1 MENPKFQIF
10 RSPSSFEYYY
20 RLKSVNGQIILSGE
34 GYKSKQVC
42 ENGIQSVKSNAHFD
56 HRFENRTASNGQYYF
71 VLKAGNNEIIGV
83 SETYT
88 STYARENGK
97 QAVKRDAPRAPIE
110 DLT

>member
-34 GYKSKQVC
+34 GYKSKQGC
-42 ENGIQSVKSNAHFD
+42 ENGIQSVKSNASRD
-56 HRFENRTASNGQYYF
+56 YLYENRTAQNGQYYF
-71 VLKAGNNEIIGV
+71 VLKALNGEIIGI

-88 STYARENGK
+88 SIYARENGK
-97 QAVKRDAPRAPIE
+97 QSVKRDAYLAPVE
-110 DLT
+110 DLS